1 MIDVPRS
8 RRHDPATSDQYPS
21 DTEVSDVQQRV
32 LMLLLLNGPKCDRHL
47 IDLYRGHYPL
57 PEQYASDSS
66 IRSRRAELV
75 EKGLVAYAGTN
86 VILRGLKRDRE
97 HQLWVVTVL

>member
-1 MIDVPRS
+1 MPRS
-8 RRHDPATSDQYPS
+8 RRHDPATSDQHPS
-21 DTEVSDVQQRV
+21 DTEVSDVQNRV
-32 LMLLLLNGPKCDRHL
+32 LMLLTVNGPKCDRHL

-75 EKGLVAYAGTN
+75 EKGLVAYAGRN

-97 HQLWVVTVL
+97 HQLWAVTVL

>member
-1 MIDVPRS
+1 MPAARS
-8 RRHDPATSDQYPS
+8 TDPQTSNQYPDES
-21 DTEVSDVQQRV
+21 EVSSVQERV
-32 LMLLLLNGPKCDRHL
+32 LMLLMVNGPKCDRHL

-75 EKGLVAYAGTN
+75 EKGLVAYTGSN
-86 VILRGLKRDRE
+86 VLLRGIKRDRE
-97 HQLWVVTVL
+97 HQLWAVTVL

>member
-1 MIDVPRS
+1 MPAARS
-8 RRHDPATSDQYPS
+8 TDPQTSTQYPDES
-21 DTEVSDVQQRV
+21 EVSAVQERV
-32 LMLLLLNGPKCDRHL
+32 LMLLMVNGPKCDRHL

-75 EKGLVAYAGTN
+75 EKGLVAYTGSN
-86 VILRGLKRDRE
+86 VLLRGIKRDRE
-97 HQLWVVTVL
+97 HQLWAVTVL